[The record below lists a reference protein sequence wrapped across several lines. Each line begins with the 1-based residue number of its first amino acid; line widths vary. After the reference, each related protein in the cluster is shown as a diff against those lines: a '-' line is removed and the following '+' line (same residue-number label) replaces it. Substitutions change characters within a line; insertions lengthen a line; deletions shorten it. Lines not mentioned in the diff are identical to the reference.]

1 MYFTLLAVLDC
12 IYGAKLLQVF
22 LKLFSLQIH
31 TSTQAPIRLRLNGRK
46 LTENKP
52 GRLQLG
58 QRSQSWAAA
67 VVGNGLNCGHWQL
80 WASGGQRAHLCVT
93 IAIVSS
99 CGQQLQVGEGSR
111 IIGVSKKT

>member
-46 LTENKP
+46 LTENKR
-52 GRLQLG
+52 GRLQSG
-58 QRSQSWAAA
+58 AAVA
-67 VVGNGLNCGHWQL
+67 VVGSGLRGQWSQL
-80 WASGGQRAHLCVT
+80 WALAVVGQRWATVT
-93 IAIVSS
+93 FV
-99 CGQQLQVGEGSR
+99 CNDCNCEQLWATVAGG
-111 IIGVSKKT
+111 

>member
-46 LTENKP
+46 LTENKR
-52 GRLQLG
+52 GRLQSG
-58 QRSQSWAAA
+58 AAVA
-67 VVGNGLNCGHWQL
+67 VVG
-80 WASGGQRAHLCVT
+80 SGRRGQWVS
-93 IAIVSS
+93 IVGIGS
-99 CGQQLQVGEGSR
+99 CGLPVGNGHTC
-111 IIGVSKKT
+111 V